1 MRHATTRLPAPGAPV
16 RNQQRISNPA
26 RRRLCLVALVS
37 TFRMN
42 VQNTDQ
48 NRHNWRRFRQR
59 LAPGDDVCVVSCHFG
74 TGPASTVSMKA
85 DETIPAP
92 QSNGASRL
100 ILVVDDQEHER
111 TFITDSL
118 RLNGF
123 SCRTASSVAEANDLL
138 QSTLFALTILDWGLD
153 RCGSE
158 VLRAARVLQPQMP
171 VLVVSGRPYDART
184 DALIEQAD
192 AFLEKPLSATVLQ
205 CQVRQLLQR
214 AEAARQTLLPRRM
227 EDIRPIAEIKE
238 AYVLQALQLVNHNL
252 SLAAE
257 KLGIHRQTVGTLL
270 KRASCAQTLDNET

>member
-1 MRHATTRLPAPGAPV
+1 
-16 RNQQRISNPA
+16 
-26 RRRLCLVALVS
+26 
-37 TFRMN
+37 
-42 VQNTDQ
+42 
-48 NRHNWRRFRQR
+48 
-59 LAPGDDVCVVSCHFG
+59 
-74 TGPASTVSMKA
+74 MKA
-85 DETIPAP
+85 DDNNPAP
-92 QSNGASRL
+92 LSNGASRS

-111 TFITDSL
+111 TFMRDSL
-118 RLNGF
+118 CLEGF
-123 SCRTASSVAEANDLL
+123 SYPTASSVAGAIEVLKR
-138 QSTLFALTILDWGLD
+138 TPIALTILDWGLD

-184 DALIEQAD
+184 DALVEQAD
-192 AFLEKPLSATVLQ
+192 AFLLKPISATVLQ

-214 AEAARQTLLPRRM
+214 AEAARQTLLPQRM